1 MRIQRKTTMA
11 KQQTSKQAKSAAK
24 VDSGGANN
32 PARKGERQP
41 RRRSPRAR
49 VGSVVALKIDEAAA
63 TTALPV
69 AIADHSPVSATNNE
83 LPAQAAAQSGPGSK
97 GADAARTASA
107 SGADRP
113 RASTKRATLI
123 TMLERA
129 QGASV
134 GEIGQHLGWLPHT
147 VRAAITGLRH
157 AGRAVTRSKD
167 QNGQSVYR
175 LASVETTD
183 R

>member
-1 MRIQRKTTMA
+1 
-11 KQQTSKQAKSAAK
+11 
-24 VDSGGANN
+24 
-32 PARKGERQP
+32 
-41 RRRSPRAR
+41 
-49 VGSVVALKIDEAAA
+49 VAS
-63 TTALPV
+63 
-69 AIADHSPVSATNNE
+69 ADHSPVSATNNE

-97 GADAARTASA
+97 GADAATTASA

-157 AGRAVTRSKD
+157 AGREVTRNKD